1 MKTQRD
7 YIDPREA
14 TRLRVFEHYDDRWE
28 IDGAN
33 DGGDFTECCWNCD
46 GHPDEPLTRRRALEL
61 AEDFAT
67 ENGLPR
73 GLPVYERSVG
83 GEWILVRP
91 ARALH
96 D

>member
-1 MKTQRD
+1 MKTRHE

-14 TRLRVFEHYDDRWE
+14 TRLRVFEDGDGRWQ

-33 DGGDFTECCWNCD
+33 DSGDFTECCWDCD
-46 GHPDEPLTRRRALEL
+46 GHPDEPLTRRRAIEL
-61 AEDFAT
+61 AADFAT
-67 ENGLPR
+67 DNGLPR
-73 GLPVYERSVG
+73 GLPVYEQSGRDK
-83 GEWILVRP
+83 WILVRP